1 MELDFKAARW
11 QQDEAGVW
19 LCLLAANNRQAREFC
34 GGMKPDK
41 LYTAK
46 LGVKRNKRSL
56 EANAYF
62 WVLAGKLSARI
73 GISPEEI
80 YRECVRDIGDNY
92 TLSLIP
98 SENFE
103 DEARMWADGHLGW
116 WIEEIGPCDQHEGY
130 MWIRKFYG
138 CSYYN
143 TAQMSR
149 LIDLIVQ
156 ECKEQDIETMTP
168 QELEDLKSRWDN
180 EKQTDKST
188 GYQPGGEGSGS

>member
-11 QQDEAGVW
+11 MQDDKGVW
-19 LCLLAANNRQAREFC
+19 LCLLAAAPRQAREFC
-34 GGMKPDK
+34 SAMKGDK
-41 LYTAK
+41 PYTARISE
-46 LGVKRNKRSL
+46 KRNKRSL

-62 WVLAGKLSARI
+62 WVLAGKLSAKI
-73 GISPEEI
+73 GVPPEEI

-116 WIEEIGPCDQHEGY
+116 WIEEVGPSDQHDGY
-130 MWIRKFYG
+130 IWIRKFYG

-156 ECKEQDIETMTP
+156 ECKEQDIETMP
-168 QELEDLKSRWDN
+168 ADRLAVMLEEWDS
-180 EKQTDKST
+180 EKQTDKSA
-188 GYQPGGEGSGS
+188 